1 MSDPTGALPPSEGV
15 TPIPIANKK
24 SGTRVVEFGI
34 IAVILG
40 LVVAVAANQE
50 PIGAFFR
57 LRLWD
62 KGAPSRTVEEFM
74 GAVQKGDQQKAQS
87 FIGASDLKPMVEGGK
102 WQGFYTVSIAGRM
115 DYLAQDL
122 APKQSVPKASDSEFR
137 NIGDAAEVRT
147 TLDDGKALK
156 YRLKM
161 TEGSWKILEILG
173 GRPHHK

>member
-1 MSDPTGALPPSEGV
+1 MSDPTSEVPPSEGV
-15 TPIPIANKK
+15 TPVPIANKK
-24 SGTRVVEFGI
+24 SGRRVVEIGI

-40 LVVAVAANQE
+40 LVVAVAAYEE
-50 PIGAFFR
+50 PIGAFIR

-87 FIGASDLKPMVEGGK
+87 FVGASDIKPMVVGGK
-102 WQGFYTVSIAGRM
+102 WQGYYSVSIAGRM

-122 APKQSVPKASDSEFR
+122 APKQGVPKVSDPEFR
-137 NIGDAAEVRT
+137 SIGDAAEVTT

-161 TEGSWKILEILG
+161 TEGSWKIMEILG
-173 GRPHHK
+173 GRPHPK